1 MFPVSFSSIS
11 HLNLFHSAMIYSCFI
26 VIAAGIFLEGLKL
39 IRHLV
44 DNKFPHK
51 NGARFDYPFGIHLN
65 KSIAVTSKSCSPFRI
80 CCTLYS
86 SEYRLSG
93 DSSRMKNNNFQMV
106 WGYLCMLMFMSF
118 SLYICVSLIIGI
130 VIGFF
135 LFGARIPS
143 NWGSDK
149 WESPSHLTSSCL
161 FISRFLQELKCTAKL
176 FLINFIRW
184 CCSFFFQIF
193 YRSSNSPLY
202 WQMFR
207 CKRNIE
213 ENSV

>member
-1 MFPVSFSSIS
+1 MNMDMPMDMSMDMPMDDNSTMPPMDMQMDPMWMWFHTEI
-11 HLNLFHSAMIYSCFI
+11 NDMILFHFWQIHDVPTMIYSCFI

-51 NGARFDYPFGIHLN
+51 NGASYFQKLFSFPHLLHTLLFG
-65 KSIAVTSKSCSPFRI
+65 V
-80 CCTLYS
+80 
-86 SEYRLSG
+86 
-93 DSSRMKNNNFQMV
+93 QMV

-143 NWGSDK
+143 N
-149 WESPSHLTSSCL
+149 
-161 FISRFLQELKCTAKL
+161 
-176 FLINFIRW
+176 
-184 CCSFFFQIF
+184 
-193 YRSSNSPLY
+193 
-202 WQMFR
+202 
-207 CKRNIE
+207 
-213 ENSV
+213 